1 MERDCRM
8 NMLGGLVRSTRYR
21 LFLVSVAA
29 VLVAFGCSRK
39 PQPAPD
45 TGTPMNVI
53 VVLVDTLRADH
64 MSLYGYSRATTPF
77 IDELAA
83 EAVVFDRA
91 RSQAACT
98 FPSVNSLFTSRYP
111 FDFNVQGEGQMGIP
125 AEYPTIAEILQ
136 ARGYQTIAV
145 SASPIVRSTPSK
157 ENPNGG
163 FGAGFEVFDES
174 CLWGDA
180 ACVNTRTLELLG
192 DAREPFFL
200 YLHYMDPHGHYAPP
214 AGYQKQFAGP
224 YDGYDFIA
232 AGDHNPIGDM
242 IYGDGPELDIT
253 DRDVQHLIDLYD
265 DEIRYFDGEFA
276 RLVDFFRQDNLLD
289 RSLLA
294 FTSDHGEEFLEHG
307 HVGHCRGVW
316 DTLTRVPLLVRFPE
330 LDGGNRVDSAVQLVD
345 VVPTLL
351 DQLGID
357 TTAILFEGTT
367 LRALFEGGRPAP
379 VYAYSDQG
387 RYRASDDGRWHFIL
401 DGVESSATFYDIRA
415 DPLEQ
420 HDLFS
425 GGSPEIDRLRT
436 VLNQWLKDTGQWVRF
451 DEALAASKAKE
462 DELRALGYLR

>member
-1 MERDCRM
+1 VLRT
-8 NMLGGLVRSTRYR
+8 LT
-21 LFLVSVAA
+21 FSVAILA
-29 VLVAFGCSRK
+29 LFSLGCGKESPPPLAESQPLNVVLV
-39 PQPAPD
+39 
-45 TGTPMNVI
+45 M
-53 VVLVDTLRADH
+53 VDTLRADH

-125 AEYPTIAEILQ
+125 PEYPTIAEILQ
-136 ARGYQTIAV
+136 AQGYHTIAV

-157 ENPNGG
+157 ENPNAG

-174 CLWGDA
+174 CLWGSA
-180 ACVNTRTLELLG
+180 ACVNARALKLLG
-192 DAREPFFL
+192 NAREPFFL

-214 AGYQKQFAGP
+214 AAYQKQFAGP

-232 AGDHNPIGDM
+232 AGDHNPIGEM

-276 RLVDFFRQDNLLD
+276 RLIDFLREDNLLD

-316 DTLTRVPLLVRFPE
+316 DTLTHVPLLVRFPE
-330 LDGGNRVDSAVQLVD
+330 LDGGSRVDNAVQLID
-345 VVPTLL
+345 VVPTML
-351 DQLGID
+351 DELGID
-357 TTAILFEGTT
+357 TTAIPFEGTT
-367 LRALFEGGRPAP
+367 LRMLFEGGRPAS

-401 DGVESSATFYDIRA
+401 DGVESSATFYDTRD

-420 HDLFS
+420 HDLFA
-425 GGSPEIDRLRT
+425 GGSPEIDRLST
-436 VLNQWLKDTGQWVRF
+436 TLNQWLKDTGQWVRF

-462 DELRALGYLR
+462 EELRALGYLQ